1 MAENARKERE
11 KAISE
16 DAEHEDDH
24 QSVYEE
30 TMRDLRIV
38 AEESY
43 QAELQREREARR
55 WSSGSSAPP
64 AWLLSEQQAIWDKAI
79 QGSEFPQ
86 TPLDAADPAHSDEQ
100 PPGDSS
106 PVATRP
112 PSVRSRTISQAVAP
126 DAADDGSPRSRS
138 ERRPSLTAS
147 SAPKLVPEI
156 WRPSITP
163 DEDAH
168 GLTPGLH
175 AAQGQHRQRALRHS
189 INSTRRGYPLRPQF
203 QKTTSRVPARAIA
216 RETDHVGGTHRGSS
230 RSVLARA
237 SFGTHLL
244 CVTVRAAVNYAHR
257 VAALAWTLRN
267 RRDKVD
273 IPRRA
278 IATTILFQHIRSTV
292 WISYE
297 RLAHLL
303 FYGRQVPSLQQ
314 ELTRLGCLEAT
325 VPPPPSLC
333 SAKVHPPC
341 PHRIRH
347 PSVSP

>member
-1 MAENARKERE
+1 MSYVASHPRAILSVVVPPSLRPRPAPISRRHNPNPSLELNPTRTSKNDLRARIHENLREMAENARKERE

-79 QGSEFPQ
+79 QGSGVPQ

-163 DEDAH
+163 DEGCAC
-168 GLTPGLH
+168 LTPGLH
-175 AAQGQHRQRALRHS
+175 AAQGQHRQRALRQLYQLNLAEATHYAL
-189 INSTRRGYPLRPQF
+189 NSRKRRRGYQRGR
-203 QKTTSRVPARAIA
+203 SA
-216 RETDHVGGTHRGSS
+216 RETDHVGG
-230 RSVLARA
+230 
-237 SFGTHLL
+237 
-244 CVTVRAAVNYAHR
+244 
-257 VAALAWTLRN
+257 
-267 RRDKVD
+267 
-273 IPRRA
+273 
-278 IATTILFQHIRSTV
+278 
-292 WISYE
+292 
-297 RLAHLL
+297 
-303 FYGRQVPSLQQ
+303 
-314 ELTRLGCLEAT
+314 LTED
-325 VPPPPSLC
+325 PPG
-333 SAKVHPPC
+333 AY
-341 PHRIRH
+341 
-347 PSVSP
+347 